1 MVFID
6 ACVILDLNIMFKQN
20 VYRNIFTTVVITDVI
35 TTVLPYIYDS
45 SQQSSLL
52 PRGVDLRPFASVS
65 PMNGNIDDR
74 SPRTECRV

>member
-35 TTVLPYIYDS
+35 TTALPYIYDS
-45 SQQSSLL
+45 SQLSSLL
-52 PRGVDLRPFASVS
+52 PRGVDLRPFVSVS

-74 SPRTECRV
+74 SPRTEYRV

>member
-1 MVFID
+1 
-6 ACVILDLNIMFKQN
+6 MFKQN

-35 TTVLPYIYDS
+35 TTALPYIYDS

-52 PRGVDLRPFASVS
+52 PRDVDLRPFASVS

-74 SPRTECRV
+74 SPRTEYRV

>member
-35 TTVLPYIYDS
+35 TTALPYIYDS

-52 PRGVDLRPFASVS
+52 PRGVDLRPFASV
-65 PMNGNIDDR
+65 
-74 SPRTECRV
+74 VL